1 MLAPITLLQQ
11 RPGGKLTQDAALDR
25 PRALRQACAMQLT
38 ALLVPS
44 LSHQLHA
51 VQGWL
56 DKAEAFAAG
65 RGEDPSGLL
74 ALRLAPDMFP
84 LTTQLRFLAFQAQE
98 PVYRLRGEAVPD
110 ALLAGRQ
117 EGGDGG
123 EKPGTG
129 AQARPRTAGAAA
141 ALATVGPD
149 ELDAAA
155 GKPLAHDLPTGMIF
169 DMTGETYVRDWALP
183 QVAFHQMIA
192 YALLRH
198 AGVPLGKVDYVPHMF
213 GYIRPGTAP
222 AA

>member
-1 MLAPITLLQQ
+1 
-11 RPGGKLTQDAALDR
+11 
-25 PRALRQACAMQLT
+25 MQLT

-44 LSHQLHA
+44 LSHQLQA

-56 DKAEAFAAG
+56 DKAEAFAAA

-98 PVYRLRGEAVPD
+98 PIYRLRGEAVPD
-110 ALLAGRQ
+110 ALLAVRQ
-117 EGGDGG
+117 EGRDGG
-123 EKPGTG
+123 EKPGTW
-129 AQARPRTAGAAA
+129 AEARARIAEAAA
-141 ALATVGPD
+141 FLATVGPD

-183 QVAFHQMIA
+183 QVAFHQMTA
-192 YALLRH
+192 YALLRQ